1 MSDEKIES
9 RFRGQHGV
17 VSRAQALEAGLTDR
31 QIDRRV
37 ASGRWVRVRRGVYRH
52 AAVRPTWKGNLLGAC
67 LATGGLASHR
77 AAAYLHGIDGFR
89 AVQLEVVVAHGR
101 WRQLPGVRLH
111 QTTQIERAGPI
122 DRDKIPC
129 TGLARTLIDL
139 GAVVSMRRMESAF
152 DCVLREGKLEI
163 PALYANLI
171 SHARRGRDGCGPYRE
186 VLEARGGEERVPL
199 SDWSRMVSELLVD
212 HGLAEPV
219 LEHRIRDRNGR
230 FLGQADLAY
239 PHDRVVIELDSIRW
253 HLNRESFEGDRRR
266 WNRFVIAGWT
276 ALAFSWADFVDRP
289 LDLVS
294 DVATALTRS

>member
-17 VSRAQALEAGLTDR
+17 VSRAHALEAGLSDR
-31 QIDRRV
+31 QINRRV
-37 ASGRWVRVRRGVYRH
+37 VSGRWVRVQRGVYRH
-52 AAVRPTWKGNLLGAC
+52 AAVRPTWSSDLLGAC

-77 AAAYLHGIDGFR
+77 AAAHRHGIDRFR
-89 AVQLEVVVAHGR
+89 AAQREIVVAHGR
-101 WRQLPGVRLH
+101 WRRLPGVRLH
-111 QTTQIERAGPI
+111 QTTQIDRAAPI
-122 DRDKIPC
+122 VRDGIPC

-139 GAVVSMRRMESAF
+139 GAVVSMRRLESAF
-152 DCVLREGKLEI
+152 DCVLREGRLEI
-163 PALYANLI
+163 PALYATLI
-171 SHARRGRDGCGPYRE
+171 GHARRGRDGCGPFRE

-212 HGLAEPV
+212 HGVAKPV
-219 LEHRIRDRNGR
+219 LEYRVRDQRGR

-239 PHDRVVIELDSIRW
+239 PDEGVVIELDSVRW
-253 HLNRESFEGDRRR
+253 HLNRESFETDRRR
-266 WNRFVIAGWT
+266 WNRFVTAGWT

-294 DVATALTRS
+294 ELATALSRS